1 MKALFIS
8 PEHRRRI
15 LYRTHPAYRKASY
28 VLVGCVLLQAAFVVV
43 YGREKAGAMSA
54 ASKMRA
60 AEAEAKSI
68 AAMEEEAMPLVRRI
82 QEAQEW
88 SASLSERTWL
98 SDVLSRVER
107 SIPAEICLTEVTLRN
122 RFANLKAPDR
132 IELEMN
138 GVSKGQ
144 GLAAWQNA
152 LQSTFEGWRLSAV
165 RSGTPADAKSGSERQ
180 AEKLVPFSV
189 VLIQPAPSQRTQE
202 K

>member
-1 MKALFIS
+1 MKALFLS

-28 VLVGCVLLQAAFVVV
+28 VLVGWLLLQAAFVVS
-43 YGREKAGAMSA
+43 YGREKAGALAA

-68 AAMEEEAMPLVRRI
+68 AALEEEIMPLVRRI
-82 QEAQEW
+82 QEAQGW
-88 SASLSERTWL
+88 SASLTERTWV
-98 SDVLSRVER
+98 SEVLSRVER
-107 SIPAEICLTEVTLRN
+107 SIPAEICLTEVTVRN
-122 RFANLKAPDR
+122 RFADLKAPDR

-138 GVSKGQ
+138 GVSKGH
-144 GLAAWQNA
+144 GLTAWQNT
-152 LQSTFEGWRLSAV
+152 LQSSFEGWRLSAV
-165 RSGTPADAKSGSERQ
+165 RSGTQGDPKAGGDHQ

-189 VLIQPAPSQRTQE
+189 VLIQPAPSKRTSE